1 MEKSAVA
8 GSLILMIYSVLT
20 GASPSVIR
28 AFIMTLC
35 GFLAA
40 YLGCTYDLL
49 SAMGLAALMLL
60 WHSPYLIDQAG
71 VQLSFAAIG
80 GIGLAKEMEESAV
93 SSSMAE
99 PSPETEC
106 GEIHTWGQ
114 TLRLSLCM
122 QLLSLPI
129 ILWHFFSYP
138 LYGIAL
144 NLVVLPLTGVIVG
157 TGAGGILGSLFRF
170 VRVHG

>member
-1 MEKSAVA
+1 M
-8 GSLILMIYSVLT
+8 
-20 GASPSVIR
+20 
-28 AFIMTLC
+28 
-35 GFLAA
+35 
-40 YLGCTYDLL
+40 
-49 SAMGLAALMLL
+49 
-60 WHSPYLIDQAG
+60 
-71 VQLSFAAIG
+71 QLSFAAIG

-144 NLVVLPLTGVIVG
+144 NLVVVPLTGVIVG

>member
-1 MEKSAVA
+1 M
-8 GSLILMIYSVLT
+8 
-20 GASPSVIR
+20 IR

-40 YLGCTYDLL
+40 YLGRTYDLL
-49 SAMGLAALMLL
+49 SAMGLSALMLL

-93 SSSMAE
+93 SSSTTE
-99 PSPETEC
+99 HSPETEC
-106 GEIHTWGQ
+106 GEIHPWGQ
-114 TLRLSLCM
+114 TLRLTLYM
-122 QLLSLPI
+122 QLVSLPI

-144 NLVVLPLTGVIVG
+144 NLVVVPLTGVLWEPVPEVFGQSVSIHAG
-157 TGAGGILGSLFRF
+157 TWITGGGRAVLAWYEFAADAL
-170 VRVHG
+170 